1 MDEQFKFATIN
12 DFSKNRFYKKLT
24 PQLQKKLVEECLKDS
39 LKLTW
44 DFMNDEESGFR
55 APEEIVHKLVTS
67 LEFVKDKQ
75 GTRVLTARSYADK
88 IYFIRQNSVTI
99 TDPKYGFR
107 LVDLHTGSFFGE
119 LSVLMETQVPFD
131 YEAFAK
137 QHDEKFMEDT
147 DTHCMVI

>member
-1 MDEQFKFATIN
+1 M
-12 DFSKNRFYKKLT
+12 T

-44 DFMNDEESGFR
+44 DFLNDEESMFR
-55 APEEIVHKLVTS
+55 ANRETVYKLVTS

-75 GTRVLTARSYADK
+75 GAKVLTARSFADK
-88 IYFIRQNSVTI
+88 IYFIKLNSVTV

-107 LVDLHTGSFFGE
+107 LVDLHAGSFFGE

-131 YEAFAK
+131 FEAFAK
-137 QHDEKFMEDT
+137 TTDEKFMEDT
-147 DTHCMVI
+147 DTQCMVIQKRTFLRLMKD